1 MSEEITY
8 ANLKFQDSNKTEN
21 TQDLQKFGE
30 KAPSVPSPLWR
41 QSALI
46 LTLLCLLLLIGL
58 GALGGIFY
66 KTLKLEM
73 EKLNKLQNI
82 KEELQRNV
90 SLQLMDNN
98 RSSENIRNLS
108 ITLQIVATK
117 LCRELYRKEPE
128 HKCKPCPKGWIW
140 YGDSCYIRLKHFET
154 WQNSE
159 IFCSA
164 QNASLLQVRN
174 KKKSE
179 FIKSLQLYDFWL
191 GLSPGNYHMN
201 GVRLDDMIASSA
213 WFKNN
218 ISDLNNKYCGF
229 IYNSYVYY
237 AFCSFMKNFMCE
249 KMANSVKTES
259 ILMSEDPDGRM

>member
-8 ANLKFQDSNKTEN
+8 ANLKFQDSNKTET
-21 TQDLQKFGE
+21 TQDLQKLGE

-58 GALGGIFY
+58 GALGGVFY

-128 HKCKPCPKGWIW
+128 HKCKPCPKEWIW
-140 YGDSCYIRLKHFET
+140 YGDSCYIIFNHFET

-174 KKKSE
+174 KKILQS
-179 FIKSLQLYDFWL
+179 IKFFQLYDFWL
-191 GLSPGNYHMN
+191 GLSPGNYHMC
-201 GVRLDDMIASSA
+201 LDDIIASSA
-213 WFKNN
+213 WFKSN
-218 ISDLNNKYCGF
+218 ISDLNNKNCGY
-229 IYNSYVYY
+229 IYGLYVYY
-237 AFCSFMKNFMCE
+237 VSCSSKKQVMCE
-249 KMANSVKTES
+249 KMANSVKIES
-259 ILMSEDPDGRM
+259 ILMSEDLDGRM

>member
-30 KAPSVPSPLWR
+30 KVPSVPSPLWR

-58 GALGGIFY
+58 GAVGGVFY
-66 KTLKLEM
+66 KTLKFEM

-98 RSSENIRNLS
+98 RSSENIKSLS

-117 LCRELYRKEPE
+117 LCRELYKKEPE
-128 HKCKPCPKGWIW
+128 HKCKPCPERWIW
-140 YGDSCYIRLKHFET
+140 YGDSCYILFNHFET

-174 KKKSE
+174 KKTTE
-179 FIKSLQLYDFWL
+179 FIKSFQLYDFWL
-191 GLSPGNYHMN
+191 GVSPGNYHMN
-201 GVRLDDMIASSA
+201 GERLDDVIASSA
-213 WFKNN
+213 WFKSN
-218 ISDLNNKYCGF
+218 INDLNNKNCGY
-229 IYNSYVYY
+229 IHRLHVYY
-237 AFCSFMKNFMCE
+237 APCSYKKKIMCE
-249 KMANSVKTES
+249 KMANSVKIES
-259 ILMSEDPDGRM
+259 ILMSEDPDERM

>member
-8 ANLKFQDSNKTEN
+8 ANLKFQDSNKTET
-21 TQDLQKFGE
+21 TQDLQKLGE

-58 GALGGIFY
+58 GALGGFTIFY
-66 KTLKLEM
+66 HLSLLSPFFSTGLEM

-98 RSSENIRNLS
+98 RSSENIRSLS

-140 YGDSCYIRLKHFET
+140 YGDSCYIILNHFET

-164 QNASLLQVRN
+164 RNASLLQVRN
-174 KKKSE
+174 KKKSVRLP
-179 FIKSLQLYDFWL
+179 KSLSSAQTLCPLSPKFWL
-191 GLSPGNYHMN
+191 
-201 GVRLDDMIASSA
+201 
-213 WFKNN
+213 FKSN
-218 ISDLNNKYCGF
+218 ISDLNNKNCGY
-229 IYNSYVYY
+229 IYGLYVYY
-237 AFCSFMKNFMCE
+237 VSCSSKKKVMCE
-249 KMANSVKTES
+249 KMANSVKIES
-259 ILMSEDPDGRM
+259 ILMSEDLDGRM